1 MISVAERGSL
11 AGNSLAELAST
22 GHREAGGLTKIE
34 GGDIGHL
41 PDAGFVEGIDAEVTP
56 VLGTNHFGLPHE
68 TVDHRSSVPIS
79 GVRVTVVDDLI
90 GRAVEAFSSPFA
102 VEEFIR

>member
-1 MISVAERGSL
+1 VSRARAGARG
-11 AGNSLAELAST
+11 EL
-22 GHREAGGLTKIE
+22 IE
-34 GGDIGHL
+34 GVDIGHL
-41 PDAGFVEGIDAEVTP
+41 PDAGFVKGIDAEVTL
-56 VLGTNHFGLPHE
+56 VLGANHFGLPHE